1 MEFRDREIYLILE
14 SLNCLIEESR
24 VLKFGAELDTQ
35 ILLKAKIEAIK
46 KLKHKIIYNGVK

>member
-1 MEFRDREIYLILE
+1 MEFTDGEIYLILE

-35 ILLKAKIEAIK
+35 ILLKAKIETIT
-46 KLKHKIIYNGVK
+46 KLKNKIIYKGVK

>member
-14 SLNCLIEESR
+14 SLNCLKEESR

-35 ILLKAKIEAIK
+35 ILLKAKIEVIE
-46 KLKHKIIYNGVK
+46 KLKHKIIYNEE